1 MSGTPPPPAIA
12 ISRSSTESRESRGSR
27 KSSSSTGDKKQAKGQ
42 KPRPSPPRVETTPN
56 YRWYHRSN
64 RTKASQQTPGSSK
77 HAPEVAWHIKW
88 DKDCFP
94 TGRVLIIDYLSN
106 KHSHNATPTPGGTRH
121 VAVVSQEFEDLAAL
135 KKFYTDSQR
144 VHQAALRVIHVQNAT
159 WATEFLQ
166 KKFNISNPNEL
177 VGMPG
182 FSKWARFEKPRQRNG
197 KPFPNGRSFATQT
210 DPWRSIS
217 RTAFVFDY
225 LKIYPTTAPARRDC
239 RPGFGKKPLDAKV
252 MHLNAY
258 EDSRSPHGYDAS
270 VQRMSVYVQRNL
282 GPPGRL
288 SPDVDIKNPYVR
300 VSSNRQHMKAQDDDM
315 VDLEDMDNTSTV
327 LVFDTS
333 ASRRLED
340 CLVQPRNQFEN
351 RWRRLSFYLKREE
364 AVNDSRLAAQCTSF
378 ILSDI
383 FRGLAFAWEDFLNV
397 ATDHV
402 SIMEDKIYE
411 NPADESRAPELW
423 VNQAAWLK
431 VDKIMW
437 IHQDLVKE
445 TQQHLRE
452 LADVPPEEDDYS
464 DNPSIEWLSSAPAEY
479 DRLTHSIQEDL
490 VQPTVNLSDL
500 MYKSV
505 GIRDSRQSLQLGL
518 SMWRLSWITFI
529 FLPLTFIV
537 SIGKF
542 HSMAFQLADS
552 A

>member
-1 MSGTPPPPAIA
+1 MSETPPPAIA
-12 ISRSSTESRESRGSR
+12 ISRTSTESRESR
-27 KSSSSTGDKKQAKGQ
+27 KSGASDTKSNKQRVKAERS
-42 KPRPSPPRVETTPN
+42 RPSLPHVDTTPD

-64 RTKASQQTPGSSK
+64 RHKASQQTPGSSK
-77 HAPEVAWHIKW
+77 HAPEVEWHIKW

-94 TGRVLIIDYLSN
+94 NGRVLIIDYLSN
-106 KHSHNATPTPGGTRH
+106 DHSYNVTSTPGGRRH
-121 VAVVSQEFEDLAAL
+121 AAVVSQEFENLAL
-135 KKFYTDSQR
+135 LEKFYADSRR

-159 WATEFLQ
+159 WATTFLQ
-166 KKFNISNPNEL
+166 KKFNINNPNEL

-182 FSKWARFEKPRQRNG
+182 FSKWVRFEKPRQRNG
-197 KPFPNGRSFATQT
+197 KPFPNGRSFSTQT

-217 RTAFVFDY
+217 RTAFGFDY
-225 LKIYPTTAPARRDC
+225 LKTYQTAAPSRRRREPVFGE
-239 RPGFGKKPLDAKV
+239 RPIDAKV

-270 VQRMSVYVQRNL
+270 MQRMSVYIQRNL

-288 SPDVDIKNPYVR
+288 SPDVDIKNPYAKPCL
-300 VSSNRQHMKAQDDDM
+300 NGHQINAQDEKG
-315 VDLEDMDNTSTV
+315 VDLEDMDNTNTV
-327 LVFDTS
+327 IVFETS
-333 ASRRLED
+333 ASMLLED
-340 CLVQPRNQFEN
+340 CLVQPRNQFES

-364 AVNDSRLAAQCTSF
+364 ALNDSRLAAQCTNL

-383 FRGLAFAWEDFLNV
+383 FHGLTFMWEDFLSI

-402 SIMEDKIYE
+402 NILEDKIYE

-445 TQQHLRE
+445 TQNHLRE
-452 LADVPPEEDDYS
+452 LADAYHEDDDRS
-464 DNPSIEWLSSAPAEY
+464 ENPSIEWLLSTPAEY
-479 DRLTHSIQEDL
+479 ERISHSIQEDL
-490 VQPTVNLSDL
+490 VQPTVNLNDL

-537 SIGKF
+537 SIKDPQ
-542 HSMAFQLADS
+542 HNILAS
-552 A
+552 